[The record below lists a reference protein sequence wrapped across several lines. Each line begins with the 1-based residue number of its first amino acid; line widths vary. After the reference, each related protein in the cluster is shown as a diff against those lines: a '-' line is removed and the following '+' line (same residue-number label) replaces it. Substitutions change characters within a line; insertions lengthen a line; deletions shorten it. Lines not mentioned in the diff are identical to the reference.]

1 MKKIL
6 MTLLFSAFVAPMA
19 FAYVAPKTKH
29 PEPIYARI
37 KVHCTQFPKV
47 GQIDVSDADNNTR
60 SRWSVGTEG
69 LDRNY
74 ATFSKYKEY
83 LGPLGVCWARFQ
95 SGWAKCE
102 QKKGV
107 YDFAWLDECV
117 DGAIQQ
123 GVKPWLSLSYGN
135 PLYCKGGAT
144 LKSTVWTDEPTMKA
158 WRNYVRATVRH
169 YGDKVMTYEV
179 WNEPDGQKANTPAI
193 MAELLI
199 NTAEVVR
206 KENPKAKI
214 YALGLA
220 SPNINFAKGVLDILK
235 ERNKLHLID
244 KVSFHAYYPNPD
256 NSTSSIIAFRN
267 MVRSYS
273 KDLDVVQGES
283 GCPSTYEF
291 GSAMKY
297 NEWDEYKQVKWDLR
311 RMANDFAMNIPSS
324 IFSLVDLQYPYM
336 QQSFGLVRVNLM
348 HEPQYKRPS
357 YYAVQ
362 HFTRLLHDG
371 IQPFELKHTA
381 FHNREIQSVGLANKS
396 GEIVGAMLWFSDL
409 VPTNSLDKENVSIVL
424 HNFAVEDMVYVEP
437 ITGFVHDLS
446 SIITR
451 GANEVDIA
459 EGANGAGNL
468 RCAGLPLWDA
478 PILLIKRSELKLQ

>member
-29 PEPIYARI
+29 PEPIYTKI
-37 KVHCTQFPKV
+37 KVNCTLLPKI
-47 GQIDVSDADNNTR
+47 GELDVSDADNNTR

-74 ATFSKYKEY
+74 ATFSKYKDY
-83 LGPLGVCWARFQ
+83 LGPLGVAWSRFQ

-102 QKKGV
+102 QEKGV

-117 DGAIQQ
+117 DGAIEQ

-135 PLYCKGGAT
+135 PLYCKGGTT

-158 WRNYVRATVRH
+158 WRNYVRAIVRH
-169 YGDKVMTYEV
+169 FGDRVTAYEV

-206 KENPKAKI
+206 KENPKAMI

-220 SPNINFAKGVLDILK
+220 APNCAYIKEVLDILK
-235 ERNKLHLID
+235 SRGKLHLID
-244 KVSFHAYYPNPD
+244 KVTFHAYYPNPD
-256 NSTSSIIAFRN
+256 NATVAMKAFRN
-267 MVRSYS
+267 LVQSYRA
-273 KDLDVVQGES
+273 DLGVFHGEV
-283 GCPSTYEF
+283 GCPSNYEY
-291 GSAMKY
+291 GHAMKY
-297 NEWDEYKQVKWDLR
+297 NEWDEYKQAKWDLR
-311 RMANDFAMNIPSS
+311 RMANDFAMNIPTS
-324 IFSLVDLQYPYM
+324 IFSLVDLQYPNLL
-336 QQSFGLVRVNLM
+336 QSFGLVRMNLM
-348 HEPQYKRPS
+348 HEPMYKRPA

-381 FHNREIQSVGLANKS
+381 FHNREIQCVGLANKS
-396 GEIVGAMLWFSDL
+396 GEMVGAMLWFSDL
-409 VPTNSLDKENVSIVL
+409 VPTNTLDKENVSIIL
-424 HNFAVEDMVYVEP
+424 HNFAVEDLVYVEP
-437 ITGFVHDLS
+437 ITGFVHDLGTVL
-446 SIITR
+446 TR
-451 GANEVDIA
+451 GANEGDAASETVGD
-459 EGANGAGNL
+459 L
-468 RCAGLPLWDA
+468 RCSGLPLWDA